1 MVDRLRVTRNQL
13 AAFIPDFQTIKQI
26 ERLIQIV
33 DDVSPS
39 SDTQGINILAG
50 NADASANE
58 ALALINELSHRL
70 GAEGGALAGARAT
83 QALSLINE
91 LSQQIG
97 LQGDARATQA
107 LTLIN
112 DLSQR
117 LGVLQGAP
125 TQPQDAST
133 AADYIDF
140 RPLAPH
146 AQRIRRLAWS
156 DTDQTLEIGMDYGV
170 LQQIGM
176 NVYARVENSTGSTI
190 SRGEVVGFAGVGPG
204 GVLSVAPYL
213 ADGSTPSLYILGV
226 MAHDLPNAGE
236 IGYCTVWGHVLG
248 IDTSAFSVGD
258 VLYASPSSA
267 GGFTATKPTAPN
279 NVIPTAAVLI
289 DDATAGQIFVRPT
302 IEQQKYYGEFTKTT
316 SQSPAATNTAY
327 ALTFDNT
334 EIAGGVVIGVTTSQI
349 IVPESGLY
357 QFDTTIQISSSNSSD
372 KNVWVWFRKNGANI
386 ANSARIVTI
395 NTNGGYVPVT
405 LIEFFSLA
413 ANDYIEIM
421 FAANAT
427 AVAITSVAA
436 TAFAPAA
443 PAVVL
448 AVTQI
453 QQ

>member
-13 AAFIPDFQTIKQI
+13 AAFISDFETIKQF
-26 ERLIQIV
+26 ERLIGLV
-33 DDVSPS
+33 DSFSASEIDEE
-39 SDTQGINILAG
+39 G
-50 NADASANE
+50 NASAS
-58 ALALINELSHRL
+58 
-70 GAEGGALAGARAT
+70 ARAT
-83 QALSLINE
+83 QALTLIND
-91 LSQQIG
+91 LSQRLG
-97 LQGDARATQA
+97 LEGDARATQA

-133 AADYIDF
+133 AVDYIDF

-156 DTDQTLEIGMDYGV
+156 DTDQTLEVGMDYGV
-170 LQQIGM
+170 LQQVGM

>member
-13 AAFIPDFQTIKQI
+13 AAFISDFETIKQF
-26 ERLIQIV
+26 ERLIGLV
-33 DDVSPS
+33 DSFSASEIDEE
-39 SDTQGINILAG
+39 G
-50 NADASANE
+50 NASAS
-58 ALALINELSHRL
+58 
-70 GAEGGALAGARAT
+70 ARAT
-83 QALSLINE
+83 QALTLIND
-91 LSQQIG
+91 LSQRLG
-97 LQGDARATQA
+97 LEGDARATQA

-117 LGVLQGAP
+117 IGVLQGAP

-133 AADYIDF
+133 AVDYIDF

-156 DTDQTLEIGMDYGV
+156 DTDQTLEVGMDYGV
-170 LQQIGM
+170 LQQVGM

-236 IGYCTVWGHVLG
+236 IGYCTVWGHVSG